1 MMAPRGTGN
10 PSALAWP
17 ALRHLRARGVAL
29 GPDIFLRTRRGANCF
44 PGAAK
49 SALLTAASGNKA
61 YKASGSSSQRKH
73 SGEKGL
79 NGIEDGWVKSPAQR
93 AAVDKG
99 RYRAV

>member
-1 MMAPRGTGN
+1 MMASRWTGN
-10 PSALAWP
+10 SSPLARSD
-17 ALRHLRARGVAL
+17 LRHLRARGVAS
-29 GPDIFLRTRRGANCF
+29 GPDIFLRTRREANCF

-49 SALLTAASGNKA
+49 SALLMAASGNKA
-61 YKASGSSSQRKH
+61 YKASGSSSERNH

-79 NGIEDGWVKSPAQR
+79 NGIVGGWVKSSAQH